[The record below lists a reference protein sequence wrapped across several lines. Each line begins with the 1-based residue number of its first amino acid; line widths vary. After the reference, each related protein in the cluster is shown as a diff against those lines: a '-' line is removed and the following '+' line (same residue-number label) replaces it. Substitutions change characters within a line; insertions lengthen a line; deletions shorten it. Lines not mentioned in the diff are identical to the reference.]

1 MRQNLLGSLGY
12 VVGRAC
18 GESLAHA
25 ALTRIR
31 PAPWYFTPGF
41 LLGLLFRRG
50 LDALQCVPRGS
61 QVSCEK
67 APELHGFG
75 IKPAADLSA
84 DKNKPAAPRVLELS
98 RALGSFDAA
107 CARLQRARCDDHALS
122 CRTPA
127 ALLAHLLTDSTL
139 VANAAARAPPICP
152 LADTACD
159 SSNEPVRS
167 VPVQGSC
174 GQRRRRVDAAP

>member
-41 LLGLLFRRG
+41 FLGLLFRRG

-75 IKPAADLSA
+75 IKPAADLAVPTKTSRQRRA
-84 DKNKPAAPRVLELS
+84 CSSYLELWV
-98 RALGSFDAA
+98 
-107 CARLQRARCDDHALS
+107 RLM
-122 CRTPA
+122 
-127 ALLAHLLTDSTL
+127 
-139 VANAAARAPPICP
+139 P
-152 LADTACD
+152 LA
-159 SSNEPVRS
+159 PVCS
-167 VPVQGSC
+167 A
-174 GQRRRRVDAAP
+174 RVAMISGAH